1 MRATTLGKAASIMR
15 GRLLSGKPNLP
26 VHEVNFAKFRALKSH
41 QIYVYTKQSKWEKQ
55 LAAIQK
61 VRPIAIVIPTH
72 LSARG
77 VPASVA
83 IIRTK
88 DPYAAYWKMALWN
101 WKQMNPKVIGITGS
115 AGKSTTTAMVASI
128 LHQHYQMVRT
138 DGNLN
143 TFTFPIS
150 LYALGQTPD

>member
-1 MRATTLGKAASIMR
+1 MRATTLGKAVVIMK

-26 VHEVNFAKFRALKSH
+26 VHEINFARFRALKSH
-41 QIYVYTKQSKWEKQ
+41 QLYVYTKQSKWEKQ
-55 LAAIQK
+55 LAAIQHTK
-61 VRPIAIVIPTH
+61 PIGVVIPNQ
-72 LSARG
+72 LDARG
-77 VPASVA
+77 IPASVA
-83 IIRTK
+83 IIRAK

-128 LHQHYQMVRT
+128 LRQHYRMVRT

-143 TFTFPIS
+143 TFAFPI
-150 LYALGQTPD
+150 YP